1 MASHVEEVVEPD
13 WDAVITDEV
22 EWCETRANAF
32 CIGRHLGNGSFGRV
46 VQCERR
52 VGAPP
57 FREFALKIYSR
68 ARLRKHHRFAH
79 DPLTG
84 RLAAITGER
93 KVAAEVGTREVSHLR
108 SLYRSLA
115 SCPAR
120 QVEIM
125 RRLWHRNIILLFE
138 VLDDTSAESI
148 GLVME
153 FCSGGCSMSYDEAD
167 RRFVSSATG
176 GVLPEPLAA
185 QYFDGIARGLL
196 YLRDRCIAHR
206 DIKPENLL
214 LTEDGT
220 IRIADFGCAR
230 CFARDPAAV
239 TVEQTDDAPPEA
251 SGDGFVCDTA
261 GTYYFLSPEACSGE
275 SYSAYDADAWAL
287 CITLFCFVFGFLPFD
302 DEGVGPLMDQIK
314 TQPLPL
320 PQPLPDDGPS
330 HLLSLLTAALAKDP
344 KSRLTLSQLSAHQ
357 WLQEHSMHGDGSGA
371 SVP

>member
-1 MASHVEEVVEPD
+1 MQP
-13 WDAVITDEV
+13 AVGRTPFRV
-22 EWCETRANAF
+22 RRSRSTRAHD
-32 CIGRHLGNGSFGRV
+32 CGST
-46 VQCERR
+46 
-52 VGAPP
+52 
-57 FREFALKIYSR
+57 ID
-68 ARLRKHHRFAH
+68 LRTIL
-79 DPLTG
+79 LTG

-185 QYFDGIARGLL
+185 DTSMGLL
-196 YLRDRCIAHR
+196 AGFYICGIGVSLTAILS
-206 DIKPENLL
+206 PNLL

-230 CFARDPAAV
+230 CRAR
-239 TVEQTDDAPPEA
+239 
-251 SGDGFVCDTA
+251 SCCD
-261 GTYYFLSPEACSGE
+261 
-275 SYSAYDADAWAL
+275 
-287 CITLFCFVFGFLPFD
+287 
-302 DEGVGPLMDQIK
+302 
-314 TQPLPL
+314 
-320 PQPLPDDGPS
+320 
-330 HLLSLLTAALAKDP
+330 H
-344 KSRLTLSQLSAHQ
+344 R
-357 WLQEHSMHGDGSGA
+357 GA
-371 SVP
+371 NG